1 MACGCK
7 KAQNAQKP
15 VKENVVNRPRPT
27 SNGAKGVRVS
37 RRIIR

>member
-1 MACGCK
+1 MGCGCK

-15 VKENVVNRPRPT
+15 VKENVVNKPRPS
-27 SNGAKGVRVS
+27 SNGTRGVRVD

>member
-15 VKENVVNRPRPT
+15 VKENVVNKPRPT
-27 SNGAKGVRVS
+27 TNGIRGIRADK
-37 RRIIR
+37 RIIR